1 LNMRRS
7 ILLPTLLF
15 LAIAPL
21 CVNALPRPGG
31 QEHTMDVRGYLAELG
46 RWEAACA
53 KLADHPQAAGELRNS
68 LPESWRV
75 ETDGQVFV
83 VLADWLRDDL
93 ESLEEHPKNAA
104 AVSRRIQSRL
114 QALRAD
120 ALLLTQESSAPQP
133 SAAREKLDAIL
144 SRREF
149 RNAQEPAWLAQY
161 RRRLAAWLLETVEKL
176 FGGAHIPPRATQT
189 VGWALAIGL
198 PLLFLIWLIQRFLHY
213 PFQRVVVPPK
223 NLAPQGGWRDWTQRA
238 AAAAARG
245 QYRDAI
251 RLTYWAA
258 VYRLEESGVWQVE
271 RARTPR
277 EYLRLLPADHPQQSS
292 LSTLTARFERIW
304 YGGQT
309 ASADDFD
316 FTRTRLEEL
325 GCAFPSNPA
334 TGNS

>member
-1 LNMRRS
+1 MQRS

-15 LAIAPL
+15 LAIAVP
-21 CVNALPRPGG
+21 CVNALPRPAG
-31 QEHTMDVRGYLAELG
+31 QEHTLDARGYLAELD

-53 KLADHPQAAGELRNS
+53 KLADRREAASELRNS
-68 LPESWRV
+68 LPKSWRV
-75 ETDGQVFV
+75 ETDGQVFEV
-83 VLADWLRDDL
+83 PADWLAASL
-93 ESLEEHPKNAA
+93 QSLEEHPKDAA
-104 AVSRRIQSRL
+104 AVSKKIQTRL

-120 ALLLTQESSAPQP
+120 ASLLTQASAAPQP
-133 SAAREKLDAIL
+133 RAAREKLDAIL
-144 SRREF
+144 SRRQF
-149 RNAQEPAWLAQY
+149 RNAEEPAWLAQY
-161 RRRLAAWLLETVEKL
+161 RRRLAAWLLETLEKL
-176 FGGAHIPPRATQT
+176 FGGAHIPPRATKT

-198 PLLFLIWLIQRFLHY
+198 PLLFLIWLIQRFLRY
-213 PFQRVVVPPK
+213 PFQRVVAPSKIRVP
-223 NLAPQGGWRDWTQRA
+223 QEGWRDWTQRA

-251 RLTYWAA
+251 RLAYWAA

-316 FTRTRLEEL
+316 FIRTRLEEL
-325 GCAFPSNPA
+325 ECTFPSTPA